1 MGGGFKKEIPFLF
14 TVLPSNQ
21 SILFRKKGLPP
32 VKVFSFFVKFTA
44 VHIFPAVSPQRGPT
58 SKTQCA
64 SKAEGASVLFYPFF
78 CWISEMEGGC
88 EK

>member
-44 VHIFPAVSPQRGPT
+44 VHIFPAVSPKRGPT

-78 CWISEMEGGC
+78 VGVQS
-88 EK
+88 